1 MLLALI
7 GMRAQEA
14 LSIRIKDFLDSVPT
28 KVYLRGEY
36 TKTGTDRPVLLTN
49 KFSQQLKLWLDYK
62 YRTRRVSYNNL
73 QNITTKNKMITE
85 YRTPM
90 RNDNDLIFAVYQKGV
105 PKTISLYQDLVRPFA
120 KTLDRM
126 SKGSR
131 EDGNNDVDR

>member
-1 MLLALI
+1 
-7 GMRAQEA
+7 
-14 LSIRIKDFLDSVPT
+14 
-28 KVYLRGEY
+28 
-36 TKTGTDRPVLLTN
+36 
-49 KFSQQLKLWLDYK
+49 
-62 YRTRRVSYNNL
+62 
-73 QNITTKNKMITE
+73 
-85 YRTPM
+85 M